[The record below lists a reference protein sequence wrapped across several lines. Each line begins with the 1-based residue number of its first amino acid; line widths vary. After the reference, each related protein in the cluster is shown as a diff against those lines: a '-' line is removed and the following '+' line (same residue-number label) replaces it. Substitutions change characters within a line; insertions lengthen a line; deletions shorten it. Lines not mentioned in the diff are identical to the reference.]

1 MAKKK
6 KGGGGGGDGNSQQRT
21 HQQQAEE
28 VPAWA
33 DELLAL
39 KAIYE
44 ENFSFDEREHR
55 QFRINISPPSTG
67 SDDTVTSSTSPV
79 AVMVIQ
85 YTPGYPKKPPG
96 VKLDAEESQGVPA
109 EMLSALERDLVRQ
122 AEELAATDGEVMVF
136 NLAEALRERLAAA
149 AVAVEEKERE
159 EGVSLWDQMNRRE
172 ARKSQAGEDGVGDGG
187 QISGEEKN
195 NNNGADGTPSNSEH
209 LMTLTSSGERTKG
222 GRGPDDEYDVGA
234 FVGDEE
240 YGDFLH
246 EDDDW

>member
-6 KGGGGGGDGNSQQRT
+6 KGGGGDVNSQPRN

-39 KAIYE
+39 QAIYE

-55 QFRINISPPSTG
+55 QFRINVSPPSTG

-96 VKLDAEESQGVPA
+96 VKLDAEESRGVSA
-109 EMLSALERDLVRQ
+109 EMLSALEKDLVVQ

-172 ARKSQAGEDGVGDGG
+172 ARKSQPGGDGDGDG
-187 QISGEEKN
+187 QK

-209 LMTLTSSGERTKG
+209 LMGVTDGKSSGERTQG
-222 GRGPDDEYDVGA
+222 GPDDDYGVGA

>member
-1 MAKKK
+1 M
-6 KGGGGGGDGNSQQRT
+6 
-21 HQQQAEE
+21 
-28 VPAWA
+28 
-33 DELLAL
+33 
-39 KAIYE
+39 
-44 ENFSFDEREHR
+44 
-55 QFRINISPPSTG
+55 
-67 SDDTVTSSTSPV
+67 
-79 AVMVIQ
+79 
-85 YTPGYPKKPPG
+85 
-96 VKLDAEESQGVPA
+96 KLDAEESQGVPA

-172 ARKSQAGEDGVGDGG
+172 ARKSQAGEDGVGDSSGG
-187 QISGEEKN
+187 HLSVSEKKN
-195 NNNGADGTPSNSEH
+195 NTNGAADGPLQLGTPDDPHEQWRAH
-209 LMTLTSSGERTKG
+209 KG
-222 GRGPDDEYDVGA
+222 GRGPDDDYDVGA